1 MDVTPAERDEL
12 LRRVL
17 QRVGGRTSR
26 HANVR
31 ETATRGRGVT
41 RLAVEPVATA
51 PVAGS
56 VVIVHRESTPDL
68 ASRWRRALPAGVDP
82 GPIAVATEGRHT
94 VIVARVA
101 DSHVE
106 VARKA
111 AADIGAMCTTREAP

>member
-12 LRRVL
+12 VRRVL
-17 QRVGGRTSR
+17 QRVGSRTSR
-26 HANVR
+26 HATVR
-31 ETATRGRGVT
+31 ETAPRGRATT
-41 RLAVEPVATA
+41 RPAAEPVQAP

-101 DSHVE
+101 DAHVE
-106 VARKA
+106 ASRKA
-111 AADIGAMCTTREAP
+111 AADIGAMCTTREAR